1 VSKLLRKVH
10 LDPFVLSILG
20 TVALACLLPARG
32 VGALAAG
39 DATKIVVA
47 LLFFLYGARLSPAEA
62 LAGARHW
69 RLHLTVF
76 CSTFVLFPLLGLAA
90 HALVP
95 AVLTPALYAGVVLLC
110 AAPSTV
116 QSSIAFTSI
125 AKGNVAAAICSA
137 SFSSLIGIV
146 LTPLLVGLLAAGNG
160 GLSAASVGE
169 IVLQL
174 LVPFLAG
181 QLARRWIADWL
192 AAHKPLLTVVDRGSI
207 LLIVYT
213 AFSEGMVAGSW
224 HQLTVLRFAEL
235 IAVDMVL
242 LAIALGCTAL
252 AAKRLGFPRADR
264 ITVVFCGSKKSLA
277 TGISMASVLFAGH
290 AVGLIVLPLM
300 LFHQIQL
307 MTCAALARRYAA
319 RASTTAP
326 TAGPTVIATQEVES
340 VRVGRPIVAR

>member
-1 VSKLLRKVH
+1 MKGVSKLLTRLH
-10 LDPFVLSILG
+10 LDPFILSILG
-20 TVALACLLPARG
+20 AVAIASLLPVRG
-32 VGALAAG
+32 VGAVAAG
-39 DATKIVVA
+39 DGTKVA
-47 LLFFLYGARLSPAEA
+47 IGLLFFLYGARLSPAQA
-62 LAGARHW
+62 WAGVRHW

-76 CSTFVLFPLLGLAA
+76 CSTFVLFPLLGIAA

-95 AVLTPALYAGVVLLC
+95 AVLTPTLYAGVVLLC

-125 AKGNVAAAICSA
+125 AKGNVAAAVCSA
-137 SFSSLIGIV
+137 SFSSLVGIV

-160 GLSAASVGE
+160 GLSASSIGE
-169 IVLQL
+169 ILLQL

-192 AAHKPLLTVVDRGSI
+192 AAHKTLLTLVDRGSI
-207 LLIVYT
+207 LLVVYT

-235 IAVDMVL
+235 IGIDAIL
-242 LAIALGCTAL
+242 LALAL
-252 AAKRLGFPRADR
+252 AITSGMAKRLGFDRADR
-264 ITVVFCGSKKSLA
+264 ITIVFCGSKKSLA

-290 AVGLIVLPLM
+290 DIGLIVLPLM

-307 MTCAALARRYAA
+307 MACAAIARRYAA
-319 RASTTAP
+319 RAST
-326 TAGPTVIATQEVES
+326 ES
-340 VRVGRPIVAR
+340 AESIKFGRLGAAR

>member
-1 VSKLLRKVH
+1 MPKLLTRLH
-10 LDPFVLSILG
+10 LDPLILSILG
-20 TVALACLLPARG
+20 TVAFACLLPVRG
-32 VGALAAG
+32 LGALAAG
-39 DATKIVVA
+39 DATKIA
-47 LLFFLYGARLSPAEA
+47 IGLLFFLYGARLSPAQA
-62 LAGARHW
+62 WAGARHW

-76 CSTFVLFPLLGLAA
+76 CSTFVLFPLLAMAA
-90 HALVP
+90 RALVP
-95 AVLTPALYAGVVLLC
+95 AVLTPTLYTGVVLLC

-146 LTPLLVGLLAAGNG
+146 LTPLLVGLLAAGTG

-169 IVLQL
+169 IVVQL

-192 AAHKPLLTVVDRGSI
+192 AAHRTLLTIVDRGSI
-207 LLIVYT
+207 LLVVYT

-224 HQLTVLRFAEL
+224 HQLSLLRLVA
-235 IAVDMVL
+235 L
-242 LAIALGCTAL
+242 LGLDAALLGLALGITSGL
-252 AAKRLGFPRADR
+252 AKRLRFPRADR
-264 ITVVFCGSKKSLA
+264 ITIVFCGSKKSLA

-290 AVGLIVLPLM
+290 DIGLIVLPLM

-307 MTCAALARRYAA
+307 MVCAALARRFADRAA
-319 RASTTAP
+319 RKP
-326 TAGPTVIATQEVES
+326 PES
-340 VRVGRPIVAR
+340 IRVGSARLAR